1 MASSILTVTVK
12 WRKQSFVDVALDTA
26 LPAEVFQSQL
36 YTLTGVPPARQTI
49 LGLRGG
55 KKITADADLSKLGI
69 KDRQT
74 LMLLG
79 SPEADTPA
87 AAPATAGSAATHVA
101 DDLDLDAPKEDA
113 AALSAAVATP
123 AIAVPPGLVNMGN
136 TCYMNSVV
144 QVLNRVPELRAAL
157 GGYRGGAGETVLNP
171 SARLTASLR
180 DLLSRL
186 NVRGVAA
193 INPSGFI
200 GALRTANPQFA
211 ERAGPAGMFA
221 QQDAEECWGEIL
233 TRLSSTLRAPA
244 VAGEAAAAGSGTV
257 AAATAAASGDSSAA
271 AANGSGSGMGAGV
284 AGVNAVDSLF
294 GITTVAVDTCTEEGS
309 TETVTRRDTVRT
321 LKCHIVQ
328 SVNHLADGLSA
339 ALSETIDMVSASLG
353 RSARWARVSRLDTL
367 PPYLAV
373 QFVRFAWKPVERVRA
388 KILRNVSF
396 PLTLD
401 VYDFCTE
408 ESRSR
413 MAGARERA
421 RRAADEAAALAAT
434 DLEAANATAGAGDS
448 AAAAPALADAAA
460 GASAGGGAAN
470 AAAPAAAAAVDG
482 GDAAMDTTAPAETNG
497 SSAAATAGSVA
508 GAGEVT
514 GVYELIAV
522 LTHQGR
528 AADGGHYVAWVK
540 ADPPAVDADAVAPA
554 TGSARRAGASAASA
568 ASAAPWIKLDD
579 NKVSLTTAEEVLK
592 LSGGGDWHTA
602 YMLLYRAKRA

>member
-1 MASSILTVTVK
+1 MATSVLTVTVK
-12 WRKQSFVDVALDTA
+12 WRKQAFPDVTLDTA

-87 AAPATAGSAATHVA
+87 AAPAKTGAGATHVA

-123 AIAVPPGLVNMGN
+123 TITVPPGLVNMGN

-157 GGYRGGAGETVLNP
+157 GGYRGGAGEGVLNP

-233 TRLSSTLRAPA
+233 TRLSSTLPAPA
-244 VAGEAAAAGSGTV
+244 GAGTAATAGSGSV
-257 AAATAAASGDSSAA
+257 AATASGDSPAA
-271 AANGSGSGMGAGV
+271 AANGSGAMVTGA
-284 AGVNAVDSLF
+284 NAIDGLF

-401 VYDFCTE
+401 VYDFCTD
-408 ESRSR
+408 ESRTR
-413 MAGARERA
+413 MTGARERA
-421 RRAADEAAALAAT
+421 RRAADEAAARAAT
-434 DLEAANATAGAGDS
+434 DLEAANAAVPDAGDS
-448 AAAAPALADAAA
+448 ATPAPAVPDATPAA
-460 GASAGGGAAN
+460 STPGGATDRVASSSV
-470 AAAPAAAAAVDG
+470 AVAEG
-482 GDAAMDTTAPAETNG
+482 GDSAMDTSAPADTNG
-497 SSAAATAGSVA
+497 SSAAASGS
-508 GAGEVT
+508 GEVT

-540 ADPPAVDADAVAPA
+540 ADPPTAEANAPTSS
-554 TGSARRAGASAASA
+554 TGPTRRAGASA

>member
-1 MASSILTVTVK
+1 MATSVLTVTVK
-12 WRKQSFVDVALDTA
+12 WRKQAFPDVTLDTA
-26 LPAEVFQSQL
+26 LPADVFQSQL

-87 AAPATAGSAATHVA
+87 AAPAKAGAGTTHVA

-123 AIAVPPGLVNMGN
+123 TIAVPPGLINMGN

-157 GGYRGGAGETVLNP
+157 GGYRGGAGEEVLNP

-200 GALRTANPQFA
+200 SALRTANPQFA
-211 ERAGPAGMFA
+211 ERAGPVGMFT

-233 TRLSSTLRAPA
+233 TRLSSTLPAPA
-244 VAGEAAAAGSGTV
+244 RAGDAAAAESES
-257 AAATAAASGDSSAA
+257 AAATASGDAPAA
-271 AANGSGSGMGAGV
+271 AANGSGAPAAGA
-284 AGVNAVDSLF
+284 NAVDSLF

-309 TETVTRRDTVRT
+309 TETVSRRETVRT

-401 VYDFCTE
+401 VYDFCTD
-408 ESRSR
+408 ESRTR
-413 MAGARERA
+413 MTGARERA
-421 RRAADEAAALAAT
+421 RRAADEVATRAAT
-434 DLEAANATAGAGDS
+434 DLEATNAAMEDVGDSATAAPAAADS
-448 AAAAPALADAAA
+448 AAAARTAGGATDRAASSSVPDADA
-460 GASAGGGAAN
+460 GDSAMETS
-470 AAAPAAAAAVDG
+470 APADI
-482 GDAAMDTTAPAETNG
+482 NG
-497 SSAAATAGSVA
+497 SSAASSGSE
-508 GAGEVT
+508 EVT

-540 ADPPAVDADAVAPA
+540 ADPPTADASASTSSTGPTQR
-554 TGSARRAGASAASA
+554 TGSSAASA
-568 ASAAPWIKLDD
+568 TPWIKLDD

>member
-1 MASSILTVTVK
+1 MATSVLTVTVK
-12 WRKQSFVDVALDTA
+12 WRKQAFPDVALDTA
-26 LPAEVFQSQL
+26 LPAEVFLSQL

-87 AAPATAGSAATHVA
+87 AVPATAGSAATHVA

-113 AALSAAVATP
+113 AALSAAVTTP

-144 QVLNRVPELRAAL
+144 QVLNRVPELRSAL
-157 GGYRGGAGETVLNP
+157 GNYRGGAGEGVLNP

-233 TRLSSTLRAPA
+233 TRLSSTLPAPA
-244 VAGEAAAAGSGTV
+244 VAGDAAAASDSGTV
-257 AAATAAASGDSSAA
+257 SAATAGDASAA
-271 AANGSGSGMGAGV
+271 ASNGSGAGA

-309 TETVTRRDTVRT
+309 SETVARRDTVRT

-339 ALSETIDMVSASLG
+339 ALSETIDMVSESLG

-401 VYDFCTE
+401 VYDFCTD
-408 ESRSR
+408 ESRAR
-413 MAGARERA
+413 MTGARERA
-421 RRAADEAAALAAT
+421 RRAADEAAARAAT
-434 DLEAANATAGAGDS
+434 DLEAANASVDAGDS
-448 AAAAPALADAAA
+448 TTAAPAGADVAAA
-460 GASAGGGAAN
+460 TGAAGGAADRT
-470 AAAPAAAAAVDG
+470 AQESAPAADG
-482 GDAAMDTTAPAETNG
+482 GDTAMDTSAPADTNG
-497 SSAAATAGSVA
+497 SSATAVA
-508 GAGEVT
+508 SASGPGEVT

-540 ADPPAVDADAVAPA
+540 ADPPAVDATAPAPA
-554 TGSARRAGASAASA
+554 TGPARRAGASAASA

>member
-1 MASSILTVTVK
+1 MASSVLTVMVK
-12 WRKQSFVDVALDTA
+12 WRKQSFPNVTLDTSQS
-26 LPAEVFQSQL
+26 AEVFQSQL
-36 YTLTGVPPARQTI
+36 FSLTGVPPSRQTI

-55 KKITADADLSKLGI
+55 KKIAADVDLSKLGI
-69 KDRQT
+69 KNKQT

-79 SPEADTPA
+79 SPETDTPA
-87 AAPATAGSAATHVA
+87 AAPGSAAKATHVA

-113 AALSAAVATP
+113 AALSAAATAP
-123 AIAVPPGLVNMGN
+123 AIVTPPGLVNMGN

-144 QVLNRVPELRAAL
+144 QVLNRVPELRSAL
-157 GGYRGGAGETVLNP
+157 GGYRGAAGESVLNP

-186 NVRGVAA
+186 NVQGVTA
-193 INPSGFI
+193 INPSTFI
-200 GALRTANPQFA
+200 SALRVANPQFA
-211 ERAGPAGMFA
+211 ERAGPVGAFA

-233 TRLSSTLRAPA
+233 TRLSSTLPAPSGAVATASSLLGDAPA
-244 VAGEAAAAGSGTV
+244 ASVGTS
-257 AAATAAASGDSSAA
+257 ASAPASGAGATSAPA
-271 AANGSGSGMGAGV
+271 TV
-284 AGVNAVDSLF
+284 VDDLF

-339 ALSETIDMVSASLG
+339 ALSETIEMESTALG
-353 RSARWARVSRLDTL
+353 RTASWSRVSRLDTL

-401 VYDFCTE
+401 VFDFCTDDA
-408 ESRSR
+408 RSR
-413 MAGARERA
+413 MAAGRERA
-421 RRAADEAAALAAT
+421 RRAADEATARAAT
-434 DLEAANATAGAGDS
+434 DLEAAQ
-448 AAAAPALADAAA
+448 AAEVEKEAA
-460 GASAGGGAAN
+460 GGDVASGASGSGASL
-470 AAAPAAAAAVDG
+470 AAAVDANG
-482 GDAAMDTTAPAETNG
+482 GDAAMDTSVPADANG
-497 SSAAATAGSVA
+497 MATVEATAAATDASP
-508 GAGEVT
+508 GEIT

-540 ADPPAVDADAVAPA
+540 ADPPTPEAGAANAPA
-554 TGSARRAGASAASA
+554 AGPSRRGGPSAAS
-568 ASAAPWIKLDD
+568 SAPWIKLDD

-592 LSGGGDWHTA
+592 LSGGGDWHMA
-602 YMLLYRAKRA
+602 YMLLYRANRA

>member
-1 MASSILTVTVK
+1 MASSVLTVTVK
-12 WRKQSFVDVALDTA
+12 WRKQSFPDVALDTA

-87 AAPATAGSAATHVA
+87 AAPATGGSAVTHVA

-157 GGYRGGAGETVLNP
+157 GGYRGSAGEAVLNP

-186 NVRGVAA
+186 NARGVAA

-244 VAGEAAAAGSGTV
+244 VAGGATAAGSGTV
-257 AAATAAASGDSSAA
+257 AAAAATSGDASAA
-271 AANGSGSGMGAGV
+271 AANGTGSGMAAGA
-284 AGVNAVDSLF
+284 ANVNAVDSLF

-328 SVNHLADGLSA
+328 SVNHLVDGLSA
-339 ALSETIDMVSASLG
+339 ALSETIDMVSESLG

-408 ESRSR
+408 ESLSR

-421 RRAADEAAALAAT
+421 RRAADEAAARAAT
-434 DLEAANATAGAGDS
+434 DLEAANATADAGD
-448 AAAAPALADAAA
+448 ATAAAPAGEDAAA
-460 GASAGGGAAN
+460 GASAGVGASN
-470 AAAPAAAAAVDG
+470 TAAPAGAADG
-482 GDAAMDTTAPAETNG
+482 GDAAMDTTAPADTNG
-497 SSAAATAGSVA
+497 SSAAAGAGPAA
-508 GAGEVT
+508 GDGEVT

-540 ADPPAVDADAVAPA
+540 ADPPAVDADAAVPA
-554 TGSARRAGASAASA
+554 TGPARRAGASAASA
-568 ASAAPWIKLDD
+568 VSAAPWIKLDD

>member
-1 MASSILTVTVK
+1 MATSVLTVTVK
-12 WRKQSFVDVALDTA
+12 WRKQAFPDVTLDTA

-87 AAPATAGSAATHVA
+87 AVPATAGSATTHVA

-113 AALSAAVATP
+113 AALSAAVSTP

-157 GGYRGGAGETVLNP
+157 GGYRGGAGEGVLNP

-233 TRLSSTLRAPA
+233 TRLSSTLPAPA

-257 AAATAAASGDSSAA
+257 AATASGDASAA
-271 AANGSGSGMGAGV
+271 TANGSGAGA
-284 AGVNAVDSLF
+284 ASVNAVDSLF

-339 ALSETIDMVSASLG
+339 ALSETIDMVSESLG
-353 RSARWARVSRLDTL
+353 RSAHWARVSRLETL

-401 VYDFCTE
+401 VYDFCTD
-408 ESRSR
+408 ESRAR
-413 MAGARERA
+413 MTGARERA
-421 RRAADEAAALAAT
+421 RRAADEAAARAAT
-434 DLEAANATAGAGDS
+434 DLEAANALADAGDS
-448 AAAAPALADAAA
+448 GAAAPAGADAAA
-460 GASAGGGAAN
+460 VASAAGGATDR
-470 AAAPAAAAAVDG
+470 AAPASTAAADG
-482 GDAAMDTTAPAETNG
+482 GDTAMDTSAPTDTNV
-497 SSAAATAGSVA
+497 SSAAAVA
-508 GAGEVT
+508 SASGPEEVT

-540 ADPPAVDADAVAPA
+540 ADPPAEDTTAPTPA
-554 TGSARRAGASAASA
+554 TGPARRAGASAASA